1 MDLTAQPKQNRRQAN
16 INLARL
22 QLAPNHFVDF
32 AGDAVMCSSEGN
44 NQSETYAAH
53 CYVNHSINTLPTFI
67 CPLQSSSATKVSVHS
82 EMKQLHVS
90 QCAYDSIV
98 YNETTFTI
106 NITDIA
112 NPLTCIVRYS
122 AVWKPLASYAE
133 EEFDVFRAPNKTQA
147 TNNEGKYD
155 I

>member
-1 MDLTAQPKQNRRQAN
+1 LVT
-16 INLARL
+16 L
-22 QLAPNHFVDF
+22 QLAPTHFVDF

-44 NQSETYAAH
+44 DQSEKHMAYCH
-53 CYVNHSINTLPTFI
+53 VNHSIHTVPTFS
-67 CPLQSSSATKVSVHS
+67 CSLQSTSASQVSVQS
-82 EMKQLHVS
+82 EMKHLHVS

-106 NITDIA
+106 NITDIV

-122 AVWKPLASYAE
+122 AVGDTSVSYAE
-133 EEFDVFRAPNKTQA
+133 EEFDVLHESPS
-147 TNNEGKYD
+147 NNDDEGKYD

>member
-1 MDLTAQPKQNRRQAN
+1 
-16 INLARL
+16 
-22 QLAPNHFVDF
+22 
-32 AGDAVMCSSEGN
+32 
-44 NQSETYAAH
+44 
-53 CYVNHSINTLPTFI
+53 
-67 CPLQSSSATKVSVHS
+67 
-82 EMKQLHVS
+82 MKQLHVS

-106 NITDIA
+106 NITDIV

-122 AVWKPLASYAE
+122 AVGNTSVSYAE
-133 EEFDVFRAPNKTQA
+133 EQFDVFHAPNKTQT